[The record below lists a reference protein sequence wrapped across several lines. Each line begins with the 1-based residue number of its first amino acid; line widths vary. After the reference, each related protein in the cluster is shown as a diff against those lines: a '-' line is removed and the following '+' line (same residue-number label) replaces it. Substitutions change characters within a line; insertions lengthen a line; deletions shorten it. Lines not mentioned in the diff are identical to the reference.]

1 MAKTLQALQGNVWMG
16 PPGVRAMGQAWLHL
30 WLPEPLSPALDL
42 SGLSFPICKMRGL
55 FAQIQ
60 VQMLPAT
67 GSFEVWFLEKGG
79 NAACAGAA
87 VF

>member
-1 MAKTLQALQGNVWMG
+1 MAKTLRALQGNVWMG
-16 PPGVRAMGQAWLHL
+16 PPGMRAVGQAWLHP

-42 SGLSFPICKMRGL
+42 SDLSFPICKMRGL
-55 FAQIQ
+55 LAQIQ

-67 GSFEVWFLEKGG
+67 GSFEAQFLEKGR